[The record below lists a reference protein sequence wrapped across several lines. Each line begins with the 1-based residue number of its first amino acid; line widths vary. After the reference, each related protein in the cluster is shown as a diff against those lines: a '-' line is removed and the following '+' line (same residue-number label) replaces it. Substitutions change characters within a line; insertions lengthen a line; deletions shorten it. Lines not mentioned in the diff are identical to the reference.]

1 MAKTTSKRPAAK
13 KTATKKAPAAPA
25 AAKHGHDEDV
35 VTFNL
40 SSSTSKMIDAA
51 LKGLNAKQQE
61 RVMEAV
67 DAVGDEIGVKVGRWV
82 ENNFIRNAN
91 ELLGVLTPILVKDG
105 LWNELR
111 GVWAFLEELDV
122 KVDHKRIAKAVEKE
136 LGAHIAG
143 HYRDVVGGVKGT
155 VQTTK
160 EAVVTVTEA

>member
-1 MAKTTSKRPAAK
+1 MAKSTSKRPAAAKTAKK
-13 KTATKKAPAAPA
+13 KTTAPAARTEQG
-25 AAKHGHDEDV
+25 HGHDEDV

-40 SSSTSKMIDAA
+40 SPSTSKTIDAA
-51 LKGLNAKQQE
+51 LKGLNAKQQD

-91 ELLGVLTPILVKDG
+91 ELLAVLTPILVKDG

-111 GVWAFLEELDV
+111 GIWAFLEELDV
-122 KVDHKRIAKAVEKE
+122 KVNHKQIGKTVEKE

-143 HYRDVVGGVKGT
+143 HYRDVVSGVKGT
-155 VQTTK
+155 VQTTT
-160 EAVVTVTEA
+160 EVTGA